1 MFLLLPFFKPVYYIF
16 MTYSCTSTTH
26 LRPLW
31 NLEPQCLIS
40 LCITMPYPNPS
51 ISIHIHRHI
60 YIYIYPSYPSNHI
73 YQIMSISIVRSV
85 NIHRIHDFHHINIST
100 NQSIY
105 IYILIYVYIYLFIY
119 LSCPTFC
126 SALGF
131 FASGGLALDLG
142 FRLVSNLETKAPK
155 HHVIHSLTKHTK
167 TYSKEVGKQSSE
179 LQTHLGHFATW
190 WLRKWWPREVVA

>member
-1 MFLLLPFFKPVYYIF
+1 M
-16 MTYSCTSTTH
+16 SD
-26 LRPLW
+26 
-31 NLEPQCLIS
+31 IS
-40 LCITMPYPNPS
+40 MHHYAISESVHIHPYPS
-51 ISIHIHRHI
+51 ISIVIYIFIYILHIHQI
-60 YIYIYPSYPSNHI
+60 ISIKSCPYPSSDP
-73 YQIMSISIVRSV
+73 SISIVSM
-85 NIHRIHDFHHINIST
+85 ISIISIYQPIN
-100 NQSIY
+100 QY